1 MTAGRRSCFR
11 KWSRVS
17 SWEGIVM
24 SGEAARDSL
33 QVRLGCPV
41 LRGPRLRALWPPRPT
56 GSVLAV
62 SASLCRGEIPS
73 RSLLAMPPAGP
84 VVEGRTSCAARRA
97 RLPRPA
103 EVRRRTPVRALRQAG
118 AARSSRCHPLGAT
131 TVSRSR
137 PEPSH
142 RLQTLAN
149 ADSTPEEP
157 LRPSP
162 VGTRRDGQSD
172 GGMCVRSGCGQFAR
186 DAPGLVVSARSRVPQ
201 VRLPKRKAWRG
212 RS

>member
-1 MTAGRRSCFR
+1 MRHELRMTAGRRSCFR

-62 SASLCRGEIPS
+62 SASLCRGEI
-73 RSLLAMPPAGP
+73 
-84 VVEGRTSCAARRA
+84 
-97 RLPRPA
+97 
-103 EVRRRTPVRALRQAG
+103 
-118 AARSSRCHPLGAT
+118 
-131 TVSRSR
+131 
-137 PEPSH
+137 
-142 RLQTLAN
+142 QTLAN

-186 DAPGLVVSARSRVPQ
+186 DAPGLARPGILEACRVCMRPRAAVRAYSAWPG
-201 VRLPKRKAWRG
+201 PG
-212 RS
+212 TPG